1 MLSTLIVLGVNVV
14 SPAIGTAIGTV
25 IGSYIYDKYLK
36 R

>member
-14 SPAIGTAIGTV
+14 STAIGTTIGTV